1 MLRRRSAPTHP
12 LHPFRGRTA
21 IITGGASGIGRALG
35 AALAR
40 DGAEVVLADVDGD
53 AAAQVASELAAAG
66 GSIEGRTLDVRDADA
81 FSSLVADVSGR
92 RGGLDLLFNNAGLS
106 LGGPTHELT
115 AAHWER
121 MIDVN
126 IRGVVHGVLAAYPAM
141 VERGRGHIVNTASG
155 AGLAA
160 PPFVTAYA
168 MTKHAVVGLSTGLR
182 AEAALH
188 GVQVSVLC
196 PGSIDTPILDRRPDP
211 DLPATASVTVTARE
225 YLAAVGQKPVDVDGF
240 ARRALDQVA
249 RNRSIIVVP
258 AAAKSLW
265 YLQRLSPALM
275 DRVSDLIASK
285 VERELVRPRA
295 SSSSA
300 R

>member
-1 MLRRRSAPTHP
+1 M
-12 LHPFRGRTA
+12 
-21 IITGGASGIGRALG
+21 
-35 AALAR
+35 R
-40 DGAEVVLADVDGD
+40 DGAEVVLADIDGD
-53 AAAQVASELAAAG
+53 AAMQVARDLSVAG
-66 GSIEGRTLDVRDADA
+66 GSIEGRALDVRDADA
-81 FSSLVADVSGR
+81 FSSLVAEVSER

-126 IRGVVHGVLAAYPAM
+126 IRGVVHGVLAAYPGM
-141 VERGRGHIVNTASG
+141 VARGRGYIVNTASG

-182 AEAALH
+182 AEAARH
-188 GVQVSVLC
+188 GVHVSVLC
-196 PGSIDTPILDRRPDP
+196 PGSIETPILDRGPDA
-211 DLPATASVTVTARE
+211 DLPATTSVTVTARE
-225 YLAAVGQKPVDVDGF
+225 YLAIVRQKPLNVDVF
-240 ARRALDQVA
+240 ARRALDEVA
-249 RNRSIIVVP
+249 RHRSIIVVP

-275 DRVSDLIASK
+275 DRVGDLIAGK
-285 VERELVRPRA
+285 VDRELVRPRA
-295 SSSSA
+295 SSVEA